1 VIDLDGVNY
10 ASAGALSSARVEVNM
25 QTAGSDGRTVVVN
38 SGQSIG
44 YTLSWSEVSFT
55 AATGHI
61 AQTQFSTGTHST
73 QLQWDNGLENAGLDQ
88 WRAYLIVTSSLPL
101 EAQITGEVTT
111 NTGLHLP
118 VSGSV
123 GASSDGVTQTRLE
136 LLHDNTPLSPLPSE
150 LQFTGTVRINGG
162 GGVVSINA
170 SDFVSASVEFSAPAH
185 MYVDDV
191 ELSIE
196 PSSVALSG
204 DDFGD
209 RTNRLINAIVTITV
223 ANRFPMGGEFTL
235 RMASDSS
242 GVGSPDAL
250 VFGPSTLAPAV
261 TDASGNA
268 VSVSTTELTYT
279 LDSTDLALFEREVI
293 WFAESLTLLGPGLGQ
308 PARIS
313 PTDVLDWNAHARIE
327 YRIDSDVRPWEN

>member
-1 VIDLDGVNY
+1 V
-10 ASAGALSSARVEVNM
+10 
-25 QTAGSDGRTVVVN
+25 
-38 SGQSIG
+38 
-44 YTLSWSEVSFT
+44 
-55 AATGHI
+55 
-61 AQTQFSTGTHST
+61 
-73 QLQWDNGLENAGLDQ
+73 
-88 WRAYLIVTSSLPL
+88 
-101 EAQITGEVTT
+101 
-111 NTGLHLP
+111 
-118 VSGSV
+118 
-123 GASSDGVTQTRLE
+123 
-136 LLHDNTPLSPLPSE
+136 
-150 LQFTGTVRINGG
+150 LQFTGTVRVNGG

-242 GVGSPDAL
+242 GVDSPDAL
-250 VFGPSTLAPAV
+250 VFGPSTLSPAV

-268 VSVSTTELTYT
+268 LSVATTELTYT
-279 LDSTDLALFEREVI
+279 VDSTDLALFEREVI
-293 WFAESLTLLGPGLGQ
+293 WFAESLTLLGPGMGQ